1 MATLRVVTSG
11 ADHLNALSDEFVS
24 CKGDRH
30 DFPKLRVGPLP
41 KGVTAKPI
49 RQGQYQL
56 TYICPDCGTER
67 TKTTLK
73 GGILNSSAVYSYKH
87 PDGYLA
93 PAGAGLTKADYAAEL
108 GRRVAPHVK
117 AQAHGGQVI
126 EDAKPAKAPARR
138 RTGKAG

>member
-1 MATLRVVTSG
+1 VATLRVVTSG
-11 ADHLNALSDEFVS
+11 DDHLNALSDEFVS

-41 KGVTAKPI
+41 KGVAATPI

-56 TYICPDCGTER
+56 TYTCPDCGTER

-87 PDGYLA
+87 PVGYLA
-93 PAGAGLTKADYAAEL
+93 PKGAGLVKADYAREL

-117 AQAHGGQVI
+117 AQAHGGEVI
-126 EDAKPAKAPARR
+126 EDKPAAAKPRR
-138 RTGKAG
+138 RGRAG